1 MKQKGELKFEM
12 PAQGWSQFLTARK
25 EMLDSFDKARTYSK
39 KHKVETSHGNV
50 AEAEFRKWLSN
61 FLPKK
66 YAVTSGY
73 IISPGISDS
82 EKAPHYDV
90 IIYEHL
96 NSPILWI
103 EDSPDKSEQGRSLA
117 IPAEYVK
124 GVIEVKSAFK
134 NSTVKDAIQHLG
146 ELKKLMSG
154 IDSPDERYKMYLPSD
169 FFCGVVFFE
178 LRKDN
183 EFDKSALNSIIGGI
197 DLRGF
202 RGGVILRGEDHIKQV
217 TGKIDL
223 LRSETAMVSTIKK
236 PERSLL
242 SGWGDADSLRIKDDL
257 HFGAML
263 MWLEPN
269 FSQYA
274 FDLVALLNGTFEI
287 GRLSSFHALGTTEWA
302 EAKKKEQEEQTK
314 K

>member
-1 MKQKGELKFEM
+1 M

-25 EMLDSFDKARTYSK
+25 EMLDSFDNARTYST

-82 EKAPHYDV
+82 EKLLHFDV
-90 IIYEHL
+90 VIYENL
-96 NSPILWI
+96 ESPVLWI

-134 NSTVKDAIQHLG
+134 NSTVKKAIEHLG

-154 IDSPDERYKMYLPSD
+154 IDSPDERYKMYLTPN
-169 FFCGVVFFE
+169 FFCGLVFFE
-178 LRKDN
+178 LRKEN

-202 RGGVILRGEDHIKQV
+202 LGGIILRGEGKTKQV
-217 TGKIDL
+217 TGRIDL
-223 LRSETAMVSTIKK
+223 LRSETSMVSKIKK
-236 PERSLL
+236 PDRSLL
-242 SGWGDADSLRIKDDL
+242 SGWGNADSLKIKDDL

-263 MWLEPN
+263 MWSETN
-269 FSQYA
+269 FSEYA
-274 FDLVALLNGTFEI
+274 FDLVALLNGTFEV

-302 EAKKKEQEEQTK
+302 EAKKKEQK
-314 K
+314 KKELRTT